1 MMDFFNF
8 FSEFDIK
15 TYLVS
20 MLAVG
25 LAGCVLLLAG
35 IFWVGAKER
44 KECIK
49 GATIFFM
56 FALIPMLNQVF
67 IIGGLMVVF
76 LGGIVYVLVTV
87 FEKVIDGFSWVVDK
101 AADKIEKLVK

>member
-1 MMDFFNF
+1 MLDFFNF
-8 FSEFDIK
+8 FSEFDIR

-35 IFWVGAKER
+35 IFWVEAKKR
-44 KECIK
+44 KEYIK

-56 FALIPMLNQVF
+56 FASIPIVNQIF

-76 LGGIVYVLVTV
+76 LGSIVFILVTI
-87 FEKVIDGFSWVVDK
+87 FEKVIDGFSCVVDK
-101 AADKIEKLVK
+101 VADKIEKLVN